1 MPQRPISGSD
11 RTTTTCAHCGD
22 PCSTEILDGDEAF
35 CCAGCRSV
43 YVLLRDHDLCTYYDL
58 GSNPGISM
66 KKGAV
71 RTDMEALDDPAIFRT
86 FVEYSDLRFVRVRFT
101 IPAMHCASCVW
112 LLERLSSFDA
122 GILHTE
128 TDVLRKT
135 VRVDFDPAVTTLRSV
150 AELLSSLGYE
160 PLVKPVATATDGR
173 ERRAIYQRL
182 GVAGFATGNVMLF
195 GIARYLAGDGLS
207 SSLTTMFSI
216 FAVLLSIPVLV
227 YSAAP
232 WLRSAW
238 AAIGRRALNLDVPVA
253 IGILVLF
260 FRSVA
265 DIVTGHGEGFLDS
278 FNGLVFLLLV
288 GRLFQQKAFDAVSF
302 DRTYRSFFPLSV
314 RVERNGSTPAVPVD
328 DVVVG
333 DVMVVRNGETI
344 PCDGTVLSPVGYLD
358 YGFVTGESLPIECT
372 SGAAV
377 FAGGKVV
384 GTAIRI
390 AATNIVSHGYLASLW
405 ERATPRIRI
414 SSLLTLSDT
423 FGRWFTVVAMLLAA
437 GGAIAQ
443 MPDVH
448 MAVNVLTAVL
458 IIACP
463 CALTLAA
470 PVTLGTA
477 MGRLGER
484 GIYLRSVGVLLDL
497 DRCSTIVFD
506 KTGTLTKSMHGLSYD
521 GRSLAD
527 HEWMAVRSVAAQSM
541 HPVSRSLAQAWPVD
555 ETVCATAHEVA
566 GRGMTGRAYGHDVVI
581 GSSTLVEEM
590 CPDGRVDDTTDGAAH
605 IAVDGAYAGSIRLR
619 SELREGISEMMGRLR
634 ERRSVRLLSGDGPRD
649 RAMLLSMFDDD
660 EMSFGRQ
667 PADKVG
673 HIDALRASGHTVLMI
688 GDGLNDAAAM
698 SAADTAIA
706 VTDDTATLVPACDV
720 IMNASALG
728 ELPALLR
735 YARRMKNLIIAT
747 FCVSVVYNAVGL
759 SLALGGML
767 TPLAAAILMPVSSL
781 TVIGMSVAGA
791 RWYARSSVWT
801 S

>member
-1 MPQRPISGSD
+1 MRLRPTIGSE
-11 RTTTTCAHCGD
+11 RTTTTCAHCGA
-22 PCSTEILDGDEAF
+22 PCSMTIMDGGEAF
-35 CCAGCRSV
+35 CCTGCRSV
-43 YVLLRDHDLCTYYDL
+43 YRMLREHDLCTYYDIE
-58 GSNPGISM
+58 SSPGVSM
-66 KKGAV
+66 KKGTV
-71 RTDMEALDDPAIFRT
+71 RTDMEALDDPALSRT
-86 FVEYSDLRFVRVRFT
+86 FVEYADTGFVRVRFM

-112 LLERLSSFDA
+112 LLERLSNFDG

-135 VRVDFDPAVTTLRSV
+135 VRVDFDPSATTLRSI

-160 PLVKPVATATDGR
+160 PLIKPVTAAGDPS

-207 SSLTTMFSI
+207 PSLTTMFGV

-238 AAIGRRALNLDVPVA
+238 AAIGSRALNLDVPVA

-265 DIVTGHGEGFLDS
+265 DIVMGQGEGFLDS

-314 RVERNGSTPAVPVD
+314 RVERNGRTPAIPVD
-328 DVVVG
+328 DVAVG
-333 DVMVVRNGETI
+333 DVMYVRNGETI
-344 PCDGTVLSPVGYLD
+344 PCDGTVSSPVGYLD

-377 FAGGKVV
+377 FAGGKVI

-390 AATNIVSHGYLASLW
+390 TATNVVSHGYLASLW
-405 ERATPRIRI
+405 ERATPRIRKN
-414 SSLLTLSDT
+414 SLLTLSDT
-423 FGRWFTVVAMLLAA
+423 FGRWFTVVAMALAA

-463 CALTLAA
+463 CALTLAT
-470 PVTLGTA
+470 PITLGTA

-484 GIYLRSVGVLLDL
+484 GIYLRSIGVLLDL
-497 DRCSTIVFD
+497 DRCSTIMFD

-521 GRSLAD
+521 GRSMAD
-527 HEWMAVRSVAAQSM
+527 HEWRAVRSVAAQSM
-541 HPVSRSLAQAWPVD
+541 HPVCRSLAQAWPVD
-555 ETVCATAHEVA
+555 ETVCATAREVT

-581 GSSTLVEEM
+581 GSSALVKEL
-590 CPDGRVDDTTDGAAH
+590 CPEGYTADTIDGAAH
-605 IAVDGAYAGSIRLR
+605 IALDGVYAGSIKLR
-619 SELREGISEMMGRLR
+619 SELREGISEMMERLR
-634 ERRSVRLLSGDGPRD
+634 EHHTVRLLSGDGQRD
-649 RAMLLSMFDDD
+649 RDMLLSMFDDD
-660 EMSFGRQ
+660 EMSFGQQ
-667 PADKVG
+667 PADKVE
-673 HIDALRASGHTVLMI
+673 HIDALRTSGRTVLMI

-698 SAADTAIA
+698 SAADAAIA

-720 IMNASALG
+720 IMKASALE

-747 FCVSVVYNAVGL
+747 FCVSIIYNVVGL

-791 RWYARSSVWT
+791 RWYARRSAWT

>member
-1 MPQRPISGSD
+1 MRLRPTIGSD
-11 RTTTTCAHCGD
+11 QITTTCTHCGV
-22 PCSTEILDGDEAF
+22 PCSMTIMDGGEAF
-35 CCAGCRSV
+35 CCTGCRSV
-43 YVLLRDHDLCTYYDL
+43 YRMLREHDLCTYYDIE
-58 GSNPGISM
+58 SSPGVSM
-66 KKGAV
+66 KKGTV
-71 RTDMEALDDPAIFRT
+71 RTDMEALDDPALSRT
-86 FVEYSDLRFVRVRFT
+86 FIEYSDTGFVRVRFM

-112 LLERLSSFDA
+112 LLERLSSFDG

-135 VRVDFDPAVTTLRSV
+135 VRVDFDPAVTTLRSI

-160 PLVKPVATATDGR
+160 PLIKPITAGGDR
-173 ERRAIYQRL
+173 SERRAIYQRL

-207 SSLTTMFSI
+207 SSLTTMFGV

-232 WLRSAW
+232 WFRSAW
-238 AAIGRRALNLDVPVA
+238 AAIGNRVLNLDVPVA

-314 RVERNGSTPAVPVD
+314 RVERNGRTPAIPVD
-328 DVVVG
+328 EVVVG
-333 DVMVVRNGETI
+333 DVMIVRNGETI
-344 PCDGTVLSPVGYLD
+344 PCDGTVSCPVGYLD

-377 FAGGKVV
+377 FAGGKVI

-390 AATNIVSHGYLASLW
+390 TATNVVSHGYLASLW
-405 ERATPRIRI
+405 ERATPRIRTN
-414 SSLLTLSDT
+414 SLLTLSDT
-423 FGRWFTVVAMLLAA
+423 FGRWFTVVAMALAA

-463 CALTLAA
+463 CALTLAT
-470 PVTLGTA
+470 PITLGTA

-484 GIYLRSVGVLLDL
+484 GIYLRSIGVLLDL

-506 KTGTLTKSMHGLSYD
+506 KTGTITKSMHGLSYD

-541 HPVSRSLAQAWPVD
+541 HPVCRSLAQAWPVD
-555 ETVCATAHEVA
+555 ETVCATAREVT

-581 GSSTLVEEM
+581 GSSALVREL
-590 CPDGRVDDTTDGAAH
+590 CPEGYVADTADGAAH
-605 IAVDGAYAGSIRLR
+605 IAVDGAYAGSIQLR
-619 SELREGISEMMGRLR
+619 SELREGISEMMERLR
-634 ERRSVRLLSGDGPRD
+634 KRYTVRLLSGDGQRD

-660 EMSFGRQ
+660 EMSFGQ
-667 PADKVG
+667 KPADKVD

-698 SAADTAIA
+698 SAADAAVA

-720 IMNASALG
+720 IMKASALE

-747 FCVSVVYNAVGL
+747 FCVSIIYNVVGL

-791 RWYARSSVWT
+791 RWYARRSVWT